1 MGTPYRNSRLAC
13 HQDRYFLRKFQITSP
28 YIQTNSDWTTP
39 DSYGAP
45 NNRKHVELLIAL
57 LSNKEAVTN
66 DAAVYEPLSAS
77 EVFSA
82 TPITEILTLL
92 VPSSMSS
99 EDVAALMQ
107 VSSSTAPRSNGV
119 KAVTHAWLT
128 DEINHPSSPTGKAKG
143 LRFFLA
149 WPNLEVHR
157 GIMAEEGFR
166 TNMGAIKEKCL
177 PSVHGRGMFH
187 AEFKKVNS
195 Y

>member
-1 MGTPYRNSRLAC
+1 V
-13 HQDRYFLRKFQITSP
+13 I
-28 YIQTNSDWTTP
+28 
-39 DSYGAP
+39 
-45 NNRKHVELLIAL
+45 
-57 LSNKEAVTN
+57 N

-99 EDVAALMQ
+99 EDMTALEQ
-107 VSSSTAPRSNGV
+107 DAVKVSSSTAPRSNGV

-149 WPNLEVHR
+149 
-157 GIMAEEGFR
+157 
-166 TNMGAIKEKCL
+166 
-177 PSVHGRGMFH
+177 
-187 AEFKKVNS
+187 
-195 Y
+195 